1 MIAYENLRQSLRR
14 RAEGGIKKS
23 IPEKEGAHREAATN
37 PQCQESPTKG
47 IHHPDIGVTYFPA
60 EAIPAMD
67 VPPPPL
73 PGAMLC
79 QDDAQGDKEKELSL
93 AVSPLRDTSIPGA
106 DVAALPGK
114 TPNFHDD
121 SAADIKAT
129 IDQVGTRS
137 RKRKTNTKS
146 KQANTKSKQ
155 ANTKSK
161 QANTKSKKGRKLCSE
176 DNCTKLA
183 QGNHAKMCK
192 KHFRDK
198 YPEDAAAACK
208 IVNEKKPTCSVD
220 NCTKLAQ
227 GNHAKM
233 CKKCFG
239 ENHPKDAAAAH
250 KARKDAYKL
259 GLGHKKRC
267 AVDNCSKQA
276 QSNHASM
283 CMKCFG
289 KNHPKDAEAA
299 RKVKNAAYK
308 ALPED
313 VRKAR
318 ARAAHTKR
326 CAVDNC
332 SKQAQS
338 NHASMCM
345 KCFGKNHPKD
355 AEAARKIKNDAY
367 KARQARK
374 RAAGNDAKPAAKKT
388 KIAED

>member
-1 MIAYENLRQSLRR
+1 MMEYENVRQSLL
-14 RAEGGIKKS
+14 RAKGGIKS
-23 IPEKEGAHREAATN
+23 STAAAN
-37 PQCQESPTKG
+37 PQRQESPTGG

-60 EAIPAMD
+60 IPAKD

-79 QDDAQGDKEKELSL
+79 QDVSQGDKEKELSL

-137 RKRKTNTKS
+137 RKRKT
-146 KQANTKSKQ
+146 NTKSKQ

-355 AEAARKIKNDAY
+355 AEAARKVKNDAY